1 MGDASG
7 STASPHST
15 EPTEPPGPTETP
27 SSRPEDGGRG
37 DVPDPLLVWCLAAY
51 HTGLF
56 VLVPVTLV
64 HWVGA
69 LGDLLGGLSTL
80 VGLVLYLAL
89 WATTWWTNR
98 RLLAT
103 TPLGRAGRLAV
114 LKASVKWGG
123 VTGGCFFLELVGVA
137 VAQVGL
143 AGGFG
148 VPDLASV
155 PPLLVLLALG
165 TLVAFVVGGLV
176 GVVQATLD
184 LAAVHAVDLLVRL

>member
-1 MGDASG
+1 MGKASDA
-7 STASPHST
+7 AAPPHST
-15 EPTEPPGPTETP
+15 EPTEPAGPAETP
-27 SSRPEDGGRG
+27 STRPEDGGRG
-37 DVPDPLLVWCLAAY
+37 ADPDPLLVWCLAAY

-103 TPLGRAGRLAV
+103 TPLGRAERRAV
-114 LKASVKWGG
+114 LTGSVKWGG

-143 AGGFG
+143 AGGLG
-148 VPDLASV
+148 VPDPASI
-155 PPLLVLLALG
+155 PPLVALLALG

-184 LAAVHAVDLLVRL
+184 LAAVHLVDLLVRP